1 MKKACVIGGN
11 GYLALAIIKQ
21 LLEKGYHVN
30 VTVRNPDDSAK
41 VAYLKTLGETGTLKL
56 FRADFMV
63 EGSFDDAVIGCDY
76 VFHVAAPTNLMS
88 EDPEND
94 LIKPAIQGTLN
105 ILRSCLKAKTV
116 KQVVH
121 TSSACTVSVNQQKG
135 TGYVL
140 DEEAWSDIDYV
151 LTEKPLTWGYI
162 VAKTL
167 AEKEALKF
175 AKENQIGLITIIPTL
190 IIGTPL
196 NGELPSPVNLALC
209 FFSGNKMQMDILN
222 KMQMTSGSISAVH
235 LEDTARAHIFLAEND
250 KASGRYICNAV
261 NTSAAELASFL
272 NKQYPQ
278 YKVFNDVVDSPGPA
292 KLSLSS
298 EKLIQAGF
306 EFNYKSLEEI
316 IDSVIE
322 YGKSKGI
329 LSNRTPPA
337 TIENGK
343 SKGFLLN

>member
-30 VTVRNPDDSAK
+30 ATVRNPDDSAK
-41 VAYLKTLGETGTLKL
+41 VAYLKKIGEIGTLKL
-56 FRADFMV
+56 FQADMTV

-76 VFHVAAPTNLMS
+76 VFQVAAPTNLMS

-116 KQVVH
+116 KRVVH

-140 DEEAWSDIDYV
+140 NEEAWSDIDYM
-151 LTEKPLTWGYI
+151 LKEKPPTWGYI
-162 VAKTL
+162 VAKTR
-167 AEKEALKF
+167 AEKEAFKF
-175 AKENQIGLITIIPTL
+175 AKENKIDLITINPTF
-190 IIGTPL
+190 IIGIPL
-196 NGELPSPVNLALC
+196 NGEVPPPINLALC
-209 FFSGNKMQMDILN
+209 FFTGDKMWMDIL
-222 KMQMTSGSISAVH
+222 KMTQMISGSVSAAH

-261 NTSAAELASFL
+261 NTSAPELASFL

-278 YKVFNDVVDSPGPA
+278 YKVFNDVVDLPGPT

-306 EFNYKSLEEI
+306 EFKYKSLEEI
-316 IDSVIE
+316 IDSIFE
-322 YGKSKGI
+322 YGKSKGF
-329 LSNRTPPA
+329 LSKRTPP
-337 TIENGK
+337 TTLENDKCK
-343 SKGFLLN
+343 SLLSN